1 MDEDTDFLIDIT
13 LDEKERNKDIDK
25 QKDMLFIEEVYSLI
39 KKSNKKV
46 KHIKILVYDD
56 NKIVY
61 LWLLN

>member
-61 LWLLN
+61 L